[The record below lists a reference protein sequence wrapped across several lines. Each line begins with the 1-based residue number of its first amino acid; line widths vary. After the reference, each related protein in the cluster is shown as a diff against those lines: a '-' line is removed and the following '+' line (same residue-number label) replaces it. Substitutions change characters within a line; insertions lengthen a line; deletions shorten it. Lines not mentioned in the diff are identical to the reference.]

1 MNSVGAVGEDRKDRA
16 RPGHGGS
23 PESSDHSWE
32 SLYADRIVQTGPFR
46 LLGTGPRAAARQFAV
61 LIAVAGLLAL
71 VGILNDPGQVN
82 RLSLVAACDFSLGLL
97 ALLLP
102 WRRFGR
108 HAPAALGLTGFAVL
122 GLSTWSFGGIAA
134 GTGPF
139 LVLLY
144 AWAALHFPRWILA
157 AYAIPATLAYQ
168 LPLILTGQPPLVLG
182 SAFVLMPIALA
193 VAFLIEAQARH
204 LRDDRERLARIEQ
217 WRAAM
222 VNTLAHDVRAPLA
235 TVRLVLEELWE
246 TAPGPQAKM
255 IGAGMRQAARIAR
268 LADGLL
274 DLSRIDSAG
283 HLKLDRADH
292 PAHALV
298 KDALSY
304 VREDADVRAE
314 VDESLTVHVDK
325 QRFEQILLNLITNAL
340 RYGKPPVIVSFV
352 RDATGDRLEVR
363 DHGPGIPDDLRPRLF
378 GQFAVG
384 GEQGVGLGLW
394 IVRQLAAAHG
404 GRAAAEARDP
414 GVAMVVTF
422 PPPPAIESQP

>member
-1 MNSVGAVGEDRKDRA
+1 
-16 RPGHGGS
+16 
-23 PESSDHSWE
+23 
-32 SLYADRIVQTGPFR
+32 VQTGPFR
-46 LLGTGPRAAARQFAV
+46 LLGTGPRAAARQFGV

-71 VGILNDPGQVN
+71 VGIPNDPGHTS
-82 RLSLVAACDFSLGLL
+82 RLLLVAACDFSLGLT

-102 WRRFGR
+102 WRRLGR
-108 HAPAALGLTGFAVL
+108 YAPAVLGLTGFAVL
-122 GLSTWSFGGIAA
+122 GLSTWSFGGVAA

-139 LVLLY
+139 LVLIY

-157 AYAIPATLAYQ
+157 AYAIPATLAY
-168 LPLILTGQPPLVLG
+168 LVPLVLTGQPPLVLG

-204 LRDDRERLARIEQ
+204 LRDDRERLSRIEQ

-222 VNTLAHDVRAPLA
+222 INTLAHDVRAPLA
-235 TVRLVLEELWE
+235 TVRLVLEELRE
-246 TAPGPQAKM
+246 TATGPHVKM

-340 RYGKPPVIVSFV
+340 RYGRPPVIVKFT

-363 DHGPGIPDDLRPRLF
+363 DHGPGIPDELRPRLF

-394 IVRQLAAAHG
+394 IVRQLAVAHG
-404 GRAAAEARDP
+404 GHAAAEARDP
-414 GVAMVVTF
+414 GVAMVITF
-422 PPPPAIESQP
+422 PPPPGQP